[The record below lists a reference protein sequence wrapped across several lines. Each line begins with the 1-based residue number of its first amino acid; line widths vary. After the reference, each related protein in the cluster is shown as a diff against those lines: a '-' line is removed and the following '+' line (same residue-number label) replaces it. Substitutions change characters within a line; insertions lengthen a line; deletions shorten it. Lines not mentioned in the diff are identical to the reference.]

1 MSEIPS
7 NKDRLDSR
15 FAGLAALPPKNEDL
29 VMPLTSPRF
38 KDSARLQKAAENNP
52 PLRIGEPK
60 GDGVARV
67 QQALSDLGYAMPI
80 TFAKGSPDGIYGKET
95 AAVVQKFQKDQGFPP
110 SGWDGRAGRDTL
122 TRLDQLF
129 PPPVPVPPR
138 PPLPPPIPPRRGG
151 QLPPVPLLPDRGQRL
166 F

>member
-1 MSEIPS
+1 MAERLG
-7 NKDRLDSR
+7 NKDRVMEP
-15 FAGLAALPPKNEDL
+15 FPGLAALPAKNEDI

-52 PLRIGEPK
+52 PLKIGEPK

-80 TFAKGSPDGIYGKET
+80 TFAKGGPDGIYGKET
-95 AAVVQKFQKDQGFPP
+95 AAVVQQFQKYQGFPP

-122 TRLDQLF
+122 GRLDQLF

-138 PPLPPPIPPRRGG
+138 PPLPP
-151 QLPPVPLLPDRGQRL
+151 
-166 F
+166 